1 MGVNELAQLASWE
14 VVLMQKP
21 KDVTA
26 VLVCSRDGD
35 ELLEE
40 CQTFASTNQIKV
52 VNLSDD

>member
-52 VNLSDD
+52 VKLSDD